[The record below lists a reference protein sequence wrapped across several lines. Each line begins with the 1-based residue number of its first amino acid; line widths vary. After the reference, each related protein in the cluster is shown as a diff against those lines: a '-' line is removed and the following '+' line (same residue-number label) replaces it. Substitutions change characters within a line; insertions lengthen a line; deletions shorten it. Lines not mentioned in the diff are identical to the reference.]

1 MHQQQH
7 QQQQTLPLPQREW
20 WLPLTTPTPQ
30 SLAEDIRKNCQEERE
45 NAKRLQ
51 SELEDMAAAAHL
63 ADQQRQQQQQQQQQ
77 QDYTRALL
85 IYWKQALKGLPKA
98 IARKEFTHSVYKS
111 ILMDAVTNRDR
122 GKGHNSVSVNQIRY
136 GPQERTMVTLRT
148 RKTPLQLRDTKRYY
162 LNPFYSVAYAH
173 PLSYLLGYKEGDV
186 LSSQGGYVRNT
197 QHLIAPRAT
206 QVQDIRAEE
215 DLQAEEEEEESTD
228 DEELPYLLLQAMKEN
243 ETKIP
248 ENLHA
253 AHNSSEDKRCKKRC
267 RPYKATDN
275 IETEEEEDREF
286 SKLRRKRKR
295 KDRNNYDSSSDEIDT
310 DEEQA

>member
-1 MHQQQH
+1 
-7 QQQQTLPLPQREW
+7 
-20 WLPLTTPTPQ
+20 
-30 SLAEDIRKNCQEERE
+30 
-45 NAKRLQ
+45 
-51 SELEDMAAAAHL
+51 MAAAQ
-63 ADQQRQQQQQQQQQ
+63 DQLQQQQQQE
-77 QDYTRALL
+77 DYVNALL
-85 IYWKQALKGLPKA
+85 IYYKQALKGCPKP
-98 IARKEFTHSVYKS
+98 IARKEFTHSVYKR
-111 ILMDAVTNRDR
+111 ILMDAVSNRVR
-122 GKGHNSVSVNQIRY
+122 EKGNNSVHVNQIRY
-136 GPQERTMVTLRT
+136 GPQDRTMVTLRT

-173 PLSYLLGYKEGDV
+173 PLSYLLGYKDGDV
-186 LSSQGGYVRNT
+186 LSSQGGYIRNT

-215 DLQAEEEEEESTD
+215 DLHAEEEEESTD

-310 DEEQA
+310 DEDQP